1 MSGRGPDPT
10 HLYDAVAS
18 QKTKVVD
25 GFAEQR
31 VALKRA
37 VEDQRLAAMP
47 EHMRQAALGPA
58 GQVSSEIVQIL
69 QQIIAREVTRQLEMA
84 ITAMISQ
91 ANAAKAAGEPGAVGR
106 TPGESAGSI

>member
-1 MSGRGPDPT
+1 MSGHGPDPT
-10 HLYDAVAS
+10 HLYDAVAD

-58 GQVSSEIVQIL
+58 GQVSTEIVQIL

-84 ITAMISQ
+84 VTAMIAQ
-91 ANAAKAAGEPGAVGR
+91 ANAAKAGAEVETVRRTAGEN
-106 TPGESAGSI
+106 

>member
-1 MSGRGPDPT
+1 MSGPDPT
-10 HLYDAVAS
+10 HLYDAVS
-18 QKTKVVD
+18 DQKTKIVD

-58 GQVSSEIVQIL
+58 GQVSVEIVQIL

-84 ITAMISQ
+84 ITAMIAQ
-91 ANAAKAAGEPGAVGR
+91 ANAAKSDAAPEAVGR
-106 TPGESAGSI
+106 TSGVN